1 MYFFL
6 NVLARFQI
14 EPLQS
19 GAVMKFDGDEKATH
33 ERPIRLVNECIG
45 DLSPMHIGL
54 TGFTTVVVAGN
65 FVYSESQK

>member
-1 MYFFL
+1 VYFFL
-6 NVLARFQI
+6 KNVLARFQI

-45 DLSPMHIGL
+45 DLPLVEIEQLLDSL
-54 TGFTTVVVAGN
+54 DSRKAR
-65 FVYSESQK
+65 ESLSIR

>member
-1 MYFFL
+1 VYFFL

-45 DLSPMHIGL
+45 DLPLVEIEQLLDSL
-54 TGFTTVVVAGN
+54 DSRKAR
-65 FVYSESQK
+65 ESLLIR